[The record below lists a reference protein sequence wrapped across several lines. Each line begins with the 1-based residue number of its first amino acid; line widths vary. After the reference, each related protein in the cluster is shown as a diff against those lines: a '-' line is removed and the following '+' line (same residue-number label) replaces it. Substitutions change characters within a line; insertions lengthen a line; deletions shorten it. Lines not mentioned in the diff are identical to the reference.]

1 MNASSLPHAERTAA
15 EKREADLHHIILS
28 KIDQVND
35 NIRLLRF
42 QVSPTKRFRPGQWL
56 DVYLPGIRQAGGFTI
71 TSTPQDAQW
80 SGKTGYLELAVQK
93 SPNNPPA
100 AWLWRPEGEILG
112 SGVIVRIG
120 GSFVWP
126 PPGVDLTSI
135 KRLVFVAGG
144 VGIKYVRFRTFT
156 FTRLTRLFSPLIS
169 ILTHL
174 YQQSASVLPQIQF
187 LYTTRFPKN
196 GGLSSILF
204 FDRLHQIFK
213 EGSYDRNFTLF
224 LTQCSEVEKNKLFGP
239 ASGAADKERIICGR
253 LDSRSLLDAVGPV
266 KDRKGVVVYVCGV
279 PSMTDEFV
287 SLLRGAEGMD
297 DKRVLCEKWW

>member
-1 MNASSLPHAERTAA
+1 MNASAPHTERTAA
-15 EKREADLHHIILS
+15 EKREADLHHVILS

-35 NIRLLRF
+35 DIRLLRL
-42 QVSPTKRFRPGQWL
+42 QVSPTKQFRPGQWL
-56 DVYLPGIRQAGGFTI
+56 DVYLPGVRQAGGFTI

-80 SGKTGYLELAVQK
+80 VGKTGYLELAVQK

-112 SGVIVRIG
+112 SSVIIRIG

-126 PPGVDLTSI
+126 PPGVDLTTI

-144 VGIKYVRFRTFT
+144 VGIN
-156 FTRLTRLFSPLIS
+156 PLLS

-196 GGLSSILF
+196 GELSSILF

-213 EGSYDRNFTLF
+213 DGSHDRNFTLF
-224 LTQCSEVEKNKLFGP
+224 LTQCSEIEKNKLFGP
-239 ASGAADKERIICGR
+239 AMGAADRERIVCGR
-253 LDSRSLLDAVGPV
+253 LDPRSLLDAVGPV
-266 KDRKGVVVYVCGV
+266 EDRKGVVVYICGV
-279 PSMTDEFV
+279 PSMTDAFV

-297 DKRVLCEKWW
+297 EKRVLCEKWW